1 MIIKNGLVWEESGS
15 FRKKELVVDT
25 TTHRIAETA
34 EDDTV
39 FDAEGLYVIPG
50 LVDVHI
56 HGARGHDFSDG
67 NSKGLAEI
75 AQYLHSCGVTSFCP
89 TSMTLPEE
97 QLTAAFA
104 TINDVPDAAGYA
116 HIAGIHMEGPYLSP
130 EKKGAQKASYLHAP
144 DAAMFRRL
152 SAASGN
158 KIRIITIAPE
168 LPGSDA
174 FIREF
179 KDTVAISL
187 GHSTASYEIAEN
199 AFAAGANHVTHL
211 FNAMPPL
218 HHRDPG
224 IIGAAADCPHAM
236 AEIIC
241 DGIHIH
247 PSVIRNAFRMFG
259 NDRMILISDAM
270 RATGMEDG
278 EYELGG
284 QPVIKKGRLATL
296 KDGTIAGSAT
306 NLFDCMKNAVQ
317 FGIPLG
323 VARQSRHLQSC
334 KEHRMFTGNRHP
346 CRRGKSRHPAFRSGS
361 EYCKD
366 PVIMLLCSPRLSI
379 QRKTAWF
386 CPSAT
391 DIPDASARP
400 SCRRRRHP
408 SGLLPHGQPCSV
420 PVAAHTD
427 ASHFLSHAAYTAVR
441 KIPSDLFL
449 LSFQTTCHLRHG

>member
-247 PSVIRNAFRMFG
+247 PSVVRATFQMMG
-259 NDRMILISDAM
+259 ADRMILISDSM
-270 RATGMEDG
+270 RATGMPDG
-278 EYELGG
+278 QYTLGG
-284 QPVIKKGRLATL
+284 LDVKVVGRLATL
-296 KDGTIAGSAT
+296 VSDGAIAGSAT
-306 NLFDCMKNAVQ
+306 NLMDCMRTVVKKMELPLETAVACAT
-317 FGIPLG
+317 INPARSLG
-323 VARQSRHLQSC
+323 VEEQYGSLEA
-334 KEHRMFTGNRHP
+334 
-346 CRRGKSRHPAFRSGS
+346 GKKAHVVLLDQDLELKAVI
-361 EYCKD
+361 KD
-366 PVIMLLCSPRLSI
+366 GV
-379 QRKTAWF
+379 
-386 CPSAT
+386 
-391 DIPDASARP
+391 
-400 SCRRRRHP
+400 
-408 SGLLPHGQPCSV
+408 
-420 PVAAHTD
+420 
-427 ASHFLSHAAYTAVR
+427 
-441 KIPSDLFL
+441 KI
-449 LSFQTTCHLRHG
+449 R